1 MIKIFCNRC
10 GKECVGKNSS
20 ARIQICGGLDLDTVV
35 CTDCN
40 NKVKEF
46 IDIKESE
53 NMGVKTICDIC
64 GNEIKSQMLTLKKV
78 YMSDSYPITIN
89 NVTIVEDCCKD
100 CAKRIKNHIAEMKLK
115 I

>member
-1 MIKIFCNRC
+1 
-10 GKECVGKNSS
+10 
-20 ARIQICGGLDLDTVV
+20 
-35 CTDCN
+35 
-40 NKVKEF
+40 
-46 IDIKESE
+46 
-53 NMGVKTICDIC
+53 MGVKTICDIC